1 MIYYT
6 DYDQLIKTYSEMS
19 VKAHTFTI
27 QTELAKIKKYYVSR
41 GLVKEEY
48 LMIILGPFS
57 P

>member
-1 MIYYT
+1 MNYYT
-6 DYDQLIKTYSEMS
+6 DYDRLLKTYPEMS
-19 VKAHTFTI
+19 VKTHTFTV
-27 QTELAKIKKYYVSR
+27 QTELAKMKKYYVSR